1 MAETAAQKKARLAK
15 LAAVD
20 AKGAAINSGV
30 APLTGQSWNEIGFN
44 EGVAPLTGKSWQQLS
59 DEADAAAAVSAT
71 AKPKAG
77 TIIKYKPGSKPGLR
91 IAVYA
96 DGAGGEFDGA
106 EEVDPEFKATEVPP
120 VPVKKKVVSTYID
133 PETGDVINVYDD
145 DTETIVKKGTKA
157 LDALTA
163 KAAAAAEKTAKG
175 QSAFSLLSSEF
186 ESFGM
191 GALVAPLR
199 QFIEEGISRDEFVL
213 RLRGTDAYKKRFAAN
228 AQRITKGL
236 RALSEAEYIQKEDAY
251 QDVMRRYGLP
261 ETYYTRGDM
270 GRQEGFEKF
279 IAGDVS
285 SVELEDRIASAQK
298 RVINSNPEVSKALKE
313 FYPGI
318 SNGDI
323 LAYVLDPTNAIEEIK
338 RKITAAE
345 IGGAAMQTKL
355 DTSEARAREL
365 ATYGINKQTA
375 TEEYANIAG
384 GLQRGSQLASIYG
397 EDPYTQTTA
406 ETERFNLQGAQEARK
421 QRQKITGL
429 EKAAF
434 SGQTGLSA
442 SALARDRAGA
452 Y

>member
-15 LAAVD
+15 E
-20 AKGAAINSGV
+20 AAINSGV

-59 DEADAAAAVSAT
+59 DEADAAAAAASAT

-106 EEVDPEFKATEVPP
+106 EEVDPEFKVTEVPP

-270 GRQEGFEKF
+270 GRQEGLEKF

-384 GLQRGSQLASIYG
+384 GLQRGSQLAPIYG